1 MAFTLTFTSLALV
14 FVEGADGLV
23 IVFANVSFLT
33 SASTGFLRGLPTDFF
48 AVVVCGAALAGL
60 ALAVFALAAE
70 RADGLGAEV
79 VFGFGTECNFA
90 CVRVSAILVFAAFA
104 DLFTVILGR
113 LESVSLIRF
122 PFHKDIETFGHSAL
136 CR

>member
-1 MAFTLTFTSLALV
+1 VAFTLTFTSLALV

-90 CVRVSAILVFAAFA
+90 CVRVSAILVFA

>member
-1 MAFTLTFTSLALV
+1 MAFTLTFASLALV

-23 IVFANVSFLT
+23 IVFTNVSFLT

-48 AVVVCGAALAGL
+48 AVVVCGVALAGL

-79 VFGFGTECNFA
+79 VFDFGTGCNFA
-90 CVRVSAILVFAAFA
+90 CVRVSAILVFA